1 MNENVRQKEGKAL
14 RPWCEDEFITKV
26 ELPGIRQDQDWLWDP
41 DAGSGIS
48 GRRESAQAQ
57 DLNGLQGIRPKKGP
71 WLVEVRPDEE
81 LPPDFCV
88 RPRRILAPT
97 ALDETSAVAVD
108 YASALAWRFGSELA
122 LLYAFEGSDYAQ
134 SSNREAELRTCCSAL
149 KLRNLKTRVFL
160 EPGPTGE
167 RVKDVAN
174 ALDADLIVTSCD
186 YHRRFLN
193 YLTHAPTGTLR
204 LQGVAC
210 PVVLVDD
217 AAVMAQ

>member
-1 MNENVRQKEGKAL
+1 MKENV
-14 RPWCEDEFITKV
+14 PN
-26 ELPGIRQDQDWLWDP
+26 
-41 DAGSGIS
+41 AGSGIS

-57 DLNGLQGIRPKKGP
+57 YLNGLQGIRPKKGA

-81 LPPDFCV
+81 LPPYCSV
-88 RPRRILAPT
+88 NPRRILAPT
-97 ALDETSAVAVD
+97 ALDEASAVALD
-108 YASALAWRFGSELA
+108 YASALARRFGSELA

-134 SSNREAELRTCCSAL
+134 SSNIEAELRTCCSE
-149 KLRNLKTRVFL
+149 LRLRDLKTRVFL
-160 EPGPTGE
+160 EPAPPGE
-167 RVKDVAN
+167 QVKAVAN

-193 YLTHAPTGTLR
+193 YLTQAPTGTLR

-217 AAVMAQ
+217 ASVMAQ